1 MKKVNE
7 VEFLSMLTKALYDN
21 FEPLKIVTQL
31 THVFSQ
37 IFYVT
42 DLSIY
47 TLNKQTGE
55 LRDFVRN
62 WIKLND
68 EMRNSLPYSLLTNSY
83 KNSFILNNNIF
94 TFDSSLE
101 TVNFKIILKE
111 SNVMVLPLFDKT
123 SLIGFVKIIFDDS
136 EFPIFTPDFIKTFQV
151 TLYQISSAL
160 LNYQL
165 GEQMKINLE
174 FYGSL
179 KNIAKIIETQYELT
193 YIIPLIGEMLDRFIE
208 DHLIYVFLRE
218 NDKFK
223 LMWPNSCHDERAK
236 TLMSQLDCETSYLL
250 SEDGK
255 LGAFGMVCENNL
267 LGCVI
272 AKSLSERLKA
282 GEIDYLEQLTKQ
294 ASITINR
301 ANSYSEVLQYATL
314 DALTNI
320 NNRRQL
326 ETRLKQE
333 TSHAERQGN
342 PLSVLMLDIDYFKNF
357 NDTYGHAVGDLVL
370 KEVANT
376 VKENLRDSDI
386 PARYGGEEI
395 CVLLP
400 FTDLVAARQVAER
413 VRQGIENHIVPV
425 NINGKDEDL
434 KITVSIGVA
443 QYTKGS
449 KPEDLY
455 IKADEALY
463 LAKKNG
469 RNRVEINDKI

>member
-1 MKKVNE
+1 MINYIKFLEKVTKLVNSEHPADKLGGDLAKAFSSLGELKTLNIFLLDNNTKVLRDCFNEMKPIAEIYSEDIVATYTNMLDEFWFNDFVINE
-7 VEFLSMLTKALYDN
+7 KAYKLPQNMEEVSIKISKLALPVMKGDDITGLIEVVFENEISIQLAFLSVMKIFASVIALKIQNSVLDEKMHTNVEFYDSMK
-21 FEPLKIVTQL
+21 
-31 THVFSQ
+31 S
-37 IFYVT
+37 
-42 DLSIY
+42 
-47 TLNKQTGE
+47 
-55 LRDFVRN
+55 
-62 WIKLND
+62 
-68 EMRNSLPYSLLTNSY
+68 
-83 KNSFILNNNIF
+83 
-94 TFDSSLE
+94 
-101 TVNFKIILKE
+101 
-111 SNVMVLPLFDKT
+111 
-123 SLIGFVKIIFDDS
+123 
-136 EFPIFTPDFIKTFQV
+136 
-151 TLYQISSAL
+151 
-160 LNYQL
+160 
-165 GEQMKINLE
+165 
-174 FYGSL
+174 
-179 KNIAKIIETQYELT
+179 IAKIIETQYELT

-314 DALTNI
+314 DALTNL

-449 KPEDLY
+449 MPEDLY

-463 LAKKNG
+463 IAKKNG

>member
-1 MKKVNE
+1 MINYIRFLEKVTKLVNSE
-7 VEFLSMLTKALYDN
+7 HPADKLGGDLTKAFTSLGELKTLNIFLLDN
-21 FEPLKIVTQL
+21 NTKVLRDCFNEMKPIAEIYSEDAVSVYTNMLDEFWFNDFVINEKAYKLPQNMEEVSIKISKLALPVMKGDDITGIIEVVFENEISIQLAFLSVMKIFASVIALKIQNSVL
-31 THVFSQ
+31 
-37 IFYVT
+37 
-42 DLSIY
+42 
-47 TLNKQTGE
+47 
-55 LRDFVRN
+55 
-62 WIKLND
+62 D
-68 EMRNSLPYSLLTNSY
+68 EKMHTN
-83 KNSFILNNNIF
+83 
-94 TFDSSLE
+94 
-101 TVNFKIILKE
+101 V
-111 SNVMVLPLFDKT
+111 
-123 SLIGFVKIIFDDS
+123 
-136 EFPIFTPDFIKTFQV
+136 
-151 TLYQISSAL
+151 
-160 LNYQL
+160 
-165 GEQMKINLE
+165 E
-174 FYGSL
+174 FYDSM
-179 KNIAKIIETQYELT
+179 KSIAKIIETQYELT

-314 DALTNI
+314 DALTNL

-357 NDTYGHAVGDLVL
+357 NDTYGHAIGDLVL

-413 VRQGIENHIVPV
+413 VRHGVENHVVPV
-425 NINGKDEDL
+425 NINGKEDNL
-434 KITVSIGVA
+434 KVTVSIGVA
-443 QYTKGS
+443 QYSKGS
-449 KPEDLY
+449 KLEELY

-469 RNRVEINDKI
+469 RNKVEINDKI

>member
-1 MKKVNE
+1 MINYIRFLEKVTKLVNSE
-7 VEFLSMLTKALYDN
+7 HPADKLGGDLTKAFSSLGELKTLNIFLLDSNTKILRDCFNEMKPIAEIYSADAVSVYTN
-21 FEPLKIVTQL
+21 MLDEFWFNDFVINEKAYKLPQNMEEISIKISKLALPVMKGDDITGLIEVVFENEISIQLAFLSVMKIFASVIALKIQNSVL
-31 THVFSQ
+31 
-37 IFYVT
+37 
-42 DLSIY
+42 
-47 TLNKQTGE
+47 
-55 LRDFVRN
+55 
-62 WIKLND
+62 D
-68 EMRNSLPYSLLTNSY
+68 EKMHTN
-83 KNSFILNNNIF
+83 
-94 TFDSSLE
+94 
-101 TVNFKIILKE
+101 V
-111 SNVMVLPLFDKT
+111 
-123 SLIGFVKIIFDDS
+123 
-136 EFPIFTPDFIKTFQV
+136 
-151 TLYQISSAL
+151 
-160 LNYQL
+160 
-165 GEQMKINLE
+165 E
-174 FYGSL
+174 FYDSM
-179 KNIAKIIETQYELT
+179 KSIAKIIETQYELT

-208 DHLIYVFLRE
+208 DHLIYVFLRD

-314 DALTNI
+314 DALTNL